1 MKPEYVAQKSI
12 VKAFT
17 PLCVLFF
24 WLVIPTL
31 IIVFRIIAIKCE
43 SFEFY
48 SDHVIHKSGVLNK
61 SENRKPFFQV
71 NGVSFNQ
78 SLFGSI
84 FNYGNLIVD
93 GAGKWDFSLT
103 GIKNP
108 RALKAYLETRG
119 AKKEDFQN
127 IIHG

>member
-31 IIVFRIIAIKCE
+31 IILFRILVIKSE

-48 SDHVIHKSGVLNK
+48 KDHVIHKSGILNK
-61 SENRKPFFQV
+61 RENRKPFFRV
-71 NGVSFNQ
+71 NGVSFSQ
-78 SLFGSI
+78 TLLGSI
-84 FNYGNLIVD
+84 FNYGTLSVD
-93 GAGKWDFSLT
+93 ATGRWDFSLE

-108 RALKAYLETRG
+108 RALKAYLEGRS
-119 AKKEDFQN
+119 AKEENFQN
-127 IIHG
+127 IIHE

>member
-12 VKAFT
+12 AKAFT

-24 WLVIPTL
+24 WLIIPTL
-31 IIVFRIIAIKCE
+31 IILFRILVIKSE

-48 SDHVIHKSGVLNK
+48 QDHVIHKRGILNK
-61 SENRKPFFQV
+61 REDRKPFFRV

-78 SLFGSI
+78 SLIGSI
-84 FNYGNLIVD
+84 FNYGTLSVD
-93 GAGKWDFSLT
+93 ATGRWDFNLD

-108 RALKAYLETRG
+108 RALKAYLEGRS
-119 AKKEDFQN
+119 AKEEHFQN
-127 IIHG
+127 IIHE